1 MTDFSEENSLL
12 EDVIQSNPWENIRDS
27 QEDKE
32 IQRLMDIYDKIKE

>member
-12 EDVIQSNPWENIRDS
+12 GDVIQSNPWENIRDS

-32 IQRLMDIYDKIKE
+32 IQRLMDIYDKIEE

>member
-1 MTDFSEENSLL
+1 MTDFSEEKSLL

-32 IQRLMDIYDKIKE
+32 IQRLMDIYDKIEE

>member
-1 MTDFSEENSLL
+1 MNFEENSLL

-32 IQRLMDIYDKIKE
+32 IQRLMDIYDKIEE

>member
-1 MTDFSEENSLL
+1 MTDFSEENYLL

-32 IQRLMDIYDKIKE
+32 IQRLMDIYDKIEE